1 MTHNGYPH
9 ADLAPR
15 SAPRSAPTS
24 APTCAYLL
32 LALEAALLLGVL
44 VIALLAILAVAFGG
58 AADSKVSA
66 LIVLKTPHDLLDSTV
81 LEDLPFLS
89 L

>member
-1 MTHNGYPH
+1 MTQSKRILTVPL
-9 ADLAPR
+9 DSLKMFR
-15 SAPRSAPTS
+15 F
-24 APTCAYLL
+24 
-32 LALEAALLLGVL
+32 
-44 VIALLAILAVAFGG
+44 IALLAILAVAFGG